1 MLKYINIGKNG
12 GLMKRDFLAL
22 AQIHSSQIERLLK
35 RAAFMEDKISG
46 EFKTLDILK
55 GKSVVT
61 LFYENSTRT
70 RCSFELAAK
79 YLGAQTVGIT
89 TGGSSVKK
97 GESLIDTAVT
107 LDRMKADVIVI
118 RHSVAGA
125 PALIAKH
132 VGASVING
140 GDGLHAHPTQALL
153 DMYTMQKTFGSLKG
167 LEVAIIGDVKHS
179 RVAQSNIVGLS
190 KMGAKVKVFAPN
202 TLMPK
207 GIENQPCKVCANAK
221 EAFEGSDVIMGLR
234 IQLERQQK
242 GLFPSIEEY
251 NEFYGVTAERM
262 RSCNKGAIVMHPGPA
277 NRGIEIDCD
286 VLDSQICYKD
296 EQVVN
301 GVATRMALLEWATG
315 ADIK

>member
-1 MLKYINIGKNG
+1 
-12 GLMKRDFLAL
+12 MKRDFLAL
-22 AQIHSSQIERLLK
+22 AQVSSDDISHLLQ
-35 RAAFMEDKISG
+35 RAKFMEDAISG
-46 EFKTLDILK
+46 ESKTLDILK
-55 GKSVVT
+55 GKSMVT

-70 RCSFELAAK
+70 RCSFELAGK

-89 TGGSSVKK
+89 TSGSSVKK

-107 LDRMKADVIVI
+107 LDKMQADVIII

-132 VGASVING
+132 VRASVING

-153 DMYTMQKTFGSLKG
+153 DMYTMQKTFGDLKG
-167 LEVAIIGDVKHS
+167 LEVAIVGDVKHS

-207 GIENQPCKVCANAK
+207 GIENQPCKVCKNAK

-242 GLFPSIEEY
+242 GLFPSVEEY
-251 NEFYGVTAERM
+251 SRFYGVSMERM
-262 RSCNKGAIVMHPGPA
+262 ALCNKGAIVMHPGPA

-286 VLDSQICYKD
+286 VLDSDMCLKD
-296 EQVVN
+296 DQVTS
-301 GVATRMALLEWATG
+301 GVATRMALLEWCS
-315 ADIK
+315 K

>member
-1 MLKYINIGKNG
+1 
-12 GLMKRDFLAL
+12 MKRDFLTMADADKSL
-22 AQIHSSQIERLLK
+22 IEGLLS
-35 RAAFMEDKISG
+35 RADFMKKSIVDGRKSM
-46 EFKTLDILK
+46 DVLK

-70 RCSFELAAK
+70 RCSFESAAK
-79 YLGAQTVGIT
+79 YLGASTLAIT
-89 TGGSSVKK
+89 TSGSSVKK

-107 LDRMKADVIVI
+107 LDRMMADVIVI

-125 PALIAKH
+125 PHIVAAHTK
-132 VGASVING
+132 ASVINA
-140 GDGLHAHPTQALL
+140 GDGMHAHPTQALL
-153 DMYTMQKTFGSLKG
+153 DMYTMREKFGSLKG

-207 GIENQPCKVCANAK
+207 GIENQPCKVCADAK

>member
-1 MLKYINIGKNG
+1 
-12 GLMKRDFLAL
+12 MKRDFLAMADVSKEQL
-22 AQIHSSQIERLLK
+22 EELLN
-35 RAAFMEDKISG
+35 RADFMKKCI
-46 EFKTLDILK
+46 LDGKKDLDLLK
-55 GKSVVT
+55 GKNVIT

-70 RCSFELAAK
+70 RCSFESAAK
-79 YLGAQTVGIT
+79 YLGASAIGIT
-89 TGGSSVKK
+89 TSGSSVQK

-107 LDRMKADVIVI
+107 LDKMMADVIII

-125 PALIAKH
+125 ANIIAKH
-132 VGASVING
+132 TRASVINA
-140 GDGLHAHPTQALL
+140 GDGMHAHPTQALL
-153 DMYTMQKTFGSLKG
+153 DMYTMREKFGSLKG

-207 GIENQPCKVCANAK
+207 GIENQPCKVCKNVD
-221 EAFEGSDVIMGLR
+221 EAFKGSDVIMGLR

-251 NEFYGVTAERM
+251 NRFYGVTAERLKL
-262 RSCNKGAIVMHPGPA
+262 CNKGVIVMHPGPA

-296 EQVVN
+296 EQVTN
-301 GVATRMALLEWATG
+301 GVATRMALLEWVSVEQ
-315 ADIK
+315 KRK

>member
-1 MLKYINIGKNG
+1 
-12 GLMKRDFLAL
+12 MKRDFLAL
-22 AQIHSSQIERLLK
+22 AQVSPEDISKLLQ
-35 RAAFMEDKISG
+35 RAKFMEKAISG
-46 EFKTLDILK
+46 ESKTLDLLK
-55 GKSVVT
+55 GKSMVT

-70 RCSFELAAK
+70 RCSFELAGK

-89 TGGSSVKK
+89 TSGSSVKK

-107 LDRMKADVIVI
+107 LDKMQADVIVI

-125 PALIAKH
+125 PALIAQH
-132 VGASVING
+132 VKASVING

-207 GIENQPCKVCANAK
+207 GIENQPCKVCKSAK

-251 NEFYGVTAERM
+251 NRFYGVSMERM
-262 RSCNKGAIVMHPGPA
+262 AMCNKGAIVMHPGPA

-286 VLDSQICYKD
+286 VLDSDMCLKD
-296 EQVVN
+296 DQVTS
-301 GVATRMALLEWATG
+301 GVATRMALLEWCT
-315 ADIK
+315 IE

>member
-1 MLKYINIGKNG
+1 
-12 GLMKRDFLAL
+12 MKRDFLTMADADKSL
-22 AQIHSSQIERLLK
+22 IEELLS
-35 RAAFMEDKISG
+35 RADFMKKSIVDGRKSM
-46 EFKTLDILK
+46 DMLK

-70 RCSFELAAK
+70 RCSFESAAK
-79 YLGAQTVGIT
+79 YLGASTLAIT
-89 TGGSSVKK
+89 TSGSSVKK

-107 LDRMKADVIVI
+107 LDKMMADVIVI

-125 PALIAKH
+125 PHIVAAYTK
-132 VGASVING
+132 ASVINA
-140 GDGLHAHPTQALL
+140 GDGMHAHPTQALL
-153 DMYTMQKTFGSLKG
+153 DMYTMREKFGSLKG

-207 GIENQPCKVCANAK
+207 GIENQPCKVCADAK

-262 RSCNKGAIVMHPGPA
+262 RLCNKGAIVMHPGPA

>member
-1 MLKYINIGKNG
+1 
-12 GLMKRDFLAL
+12 MKRDFLTMADADKSL
-22 AQIHSSQIERLLK
+22 IEGLLS
-35 RAAFMEDKISG
+35 RADFMKKSIVDGRKSM
-46 EFKTLDILK
+46 DVLK

-70 RCSFELAAK
+70 RCSFESAAK
-79 YLGAQTVGIT
+79 YLGASTLAIT
-89 TGGSSVKK
+89 TSGSSVKK

-107 LDRMKADVIVI
+107 LDKMMADVIVI

-125 PALIAKH
+125 PHIVAAHTK
-132 VGASVING
+132 ASVINA
-140 GDGLHAHPTQALL
+140 GDGMHAHPTQALL
-153 DMYTMQKTFGSLKG
+153 DMYTMREKFGSLKG

-207 GIENQPCKVCANAK
+207 GIENQPCKVCADAK

>member
-1 MLKYINIGKNG
+1 
-12 GLMKRDFLAL
+12 MKRDFLAL
-22 AQIHSSQIERLLK
+22 AQVSPEDISSLLH
-35 RAAFMEDKISG
+35 RAKFMEDAILGKS
-46 EFKTLDILK
+46 KTLDILK

-70 RCSFELAAK
+70 RCSFELAGK

-89 TGGSSVKK
+89 TSGSSVKK

-107 LDRMKADVIVI
+107 LDKMQADVIVI

-125 PALIAKH
+125 PALIAQH
-132 VGASVING
+132 VKASVING

-153 DMYTMQKTFGSLKG
+153 DMYTMQKTFGRLKG

-207 GIENQPCKVCANAK
+207 GIENQPCKVCKNAK

-242 GLFPSIEEY
+242 GLFPSVEEY
-251 NEFYGVTAERM
+251 SRFYGVSMERM
-262 RSCNKGAIVMHPGPA
+262 ALCNKGAKVMHPGPA

-286 VLDSQICYKD
+286 VLDSDMCLKD
-296 EQVVN
+296 EQVTA
-301 GVATRMALLEWATG
+301 GVATRMALLEWCT
-315 ADIK
+315 K

>member
-1 MLKYINIGKNG
+1 
-12 GLMKRDFLAL
+12 MKRDFLAL
-22 AQIHSSQIERLLK
+22 AQISPEDISALLY
-35 RAAFMEDKISG
+35 RAKFMEESISG
-46 EFKTLDILK
+46 ESKTLELLK
-55 GKSVVT
+55 GKSMVT

-70 RCSFELAAK
+70 RCSFELAGK

-89 TGGSSVKK
+89 TSGSSVKK

-107 LDRMKADVIVI
+107 LDKMQADVIVI

-125 PALIAKH
+125 PALIAQRVK
-132 VGASVING
+132 ASVING

-207 GIENQPCKVCANAK
+207 GIENQPCKVCKNAK

-242 GLFPSIEEY
+242 GLFPSIDEY
-251 NEFYGVTAERM
+251 NRFYGVSMERM
-262 RSCNKGAIVMHPGPA
+262 AMCNKGAIVMHPGPA

-286 VLDSQICYKD
+286 VLDSDICLKD
-296 EQVVN
+296 DQVTS
-301 GVATRMALLEWATG
+301 GVATRMALLEWCA
-315 ADIK
+315 K

>member
-1 MLKYINIGKNG
+1 
-12 GLMKRDFLAL
+12 MKRDFLAM
-22 AQIHSSQIERLLK
+22 ADVSSEQIQELLV
-35 RAAFMEDKISG
+35 RADFMKKSILEGKKDMD
-46 EFKTLDILK
+46 LLK
-55 GKSVVT
+55 GKNVIT

-70 RCSFELAAK
+70 RCSFESAAK
-79 YLGAQTVGIT
+79 YLGASTVGIT
-89 TGGSSVKK
+89 TSGSSVKK

-107 LDRMKADVIVI
+107 LDKMMADVIII

-125 PALIAKH
+125 PAIIAKH
-132 VGASVING
+132 TKASVINA
-140 GDGLHAHPTQALL
+140 GDGMHAHPTQALL
-153 DMYTMQKTFGSLKG
+153 DMYTMREKFGSLKG

-190 KMGAKVKVFAPN
+190 KMGAKVKVFAPS

-207 GIENQPCKVCANAK
+207 GIENQPCKVCKNAK

-251 NEFYGVTAERM
+251 SRFYGVSAERLKM
-262 RSCNKGAIVMHPGPA
+262 CNKGAIVMHPGPA

-286 VLDSQICYKD
+286 VLDSQVCYKD
-296 EQVVN
+296 EQVTN
-301 GVATRMALLEWATG
+301 GVATRMALLEWVS
-315 ADIK
+315 ADQKRK

>member
-1 MLKYINIGKNG
+1 
-12 GLMKRDFLAL
+12 MKRDFLTMADADKSL
-22 AQIHSSQIERLLK
+22 IEGLLS
-35 RAAFMEDKISG
+35 RADFMKKSIVDGRKSM
-46 EFKTLDILK
+46 DMLK

-70 RCSFELAAK
+70 RCSFESAAK
-79 YLGAQTVGIT
+79 YLGASTLAIT
-89 TGGSSVKK
+89 TSGSSVKK

-107 LDRMKADVIVI
+107 LDRMMADVIVI

-125 PALIAKH
+125 PHIVAAHTK
-132 VGASVING
+132 ASVINA
-140 GDGLHAHPTQALL
+140 GDGMHAHPTQALL
-153 DMYTMQKTFGSLKG
+153 DMYTMREKFGSLKG

-262 RSCNKGAIVMHPGPA
+262 RSCNKGAMVMHPGPA

>member
-1 MLKYINIGKNG
+1 
-12 GLMKRDFLAL
+12 MKRDFLTMASTDASDL
-22 AQIHSSQIERLLK
+22 DYLLK
-35 RAAFMEDKISG
+35 RARFMEDVISTPD
-46 EFKTLDILK
+46 KSLDILK

-70 RCSFELAAK
+70 RCSFELAGK
-79 YLGAQTVGIT
+79 YLGAQCVGIT
-89 TGGSSVKK
+89 TSGSSVKK

-107 LDRMKADVIVI
+107 LDAMKTDVIVI

-132 VGASVING
+132 VKASVVNA
-140 GDGLHAHPTQALL
+140 GDGMHAHPTQALL
-153 DMYTMQKTFGSLKG
+153 DMYTMQKTFGTLEG

-190 KMGAKVKVFAPN
+190 KMGAKVKVFAPA
-202 TLMPK
+202 TLLPK
-207 GIENQPCKVCANAK
+207 GIENQPCRICKSAN
-221 EAFEGSDVIMGLR
+221 EAFEGSDVVMGLR

-251 NEFYGVTAERM
+251 NRFYGITAKRM
-262 RSCNKGAIVMHPGPA
+262 AMCNKGAIVMHPGPA

-286 VLDSQICYKD
+286 VLDDAICLKD
-296 EQVVN
+296 YQVTS
-301 GVATRMALLEWATG
+301 GVATRMALLEWVTV
-315 ADIK
+315 

>member
-1 MLKYINIGKNG
+1 
-12 GLMKRDFLAL
+12 MKRDFLAL
-22 AQIHSSQIERLLK
+22 AQVSSDDISSLLQ
-35 RAAFMEDKISG
+35 RAKFMEDAISG
-46 EFKTLDILK
+46 ANKTLDILK
-55 GKSVVT
+55 GKSMVT

-70 RCSFELAAK
+70 RCSFELAGK

-89 TGGSSVKK
+89 TSGSSVKK

-107 LDRMKADVIVI
+107 LDKMQADVIVI

-132 VGASVING
+132 VRASVING

-202 TLMPK
+202 TLMPR
-207 GIENQPCKVCANAK
+207 GIETQPCVVCKNAK

-242 GLFPSIEEY
+242 GLFPSVEEY
-251 NEFYGVTAERM
+251 SRFYGVSMERM
-262 RSCNKGAIVMHPGPA
+262 ALCNKGAIVMHPGPA

-286 VLDSQICYKD
+286 VLDSEFCLKD
-296 EQVVN
+296 DQVTS
-301 GVATRMALLEWATG
+301 GVATRMALLEWCSV
-315 ADIK
+315 DERV

>member
-1 MLKYINIGKNG
+1 
-12 GLMKRDFLAL
+12 MKRDFLAM
-22 AQIHSSQIERLLK
+22 ADVDGSQLEQLLI
-35 RAAFMEDKISG
+35 RSDFMKKKIVDGDKDMD
-46 EFKTLDILK
+46 LLK
-55 GKSVVT
+55 GKNVIT

-70 RCSFELAAK
+70 RCSFESAAK
-79 YLGAQTVGIT
+79 YLGAYAVGIT
-89 TGGSSVKK
+89 TSGSSVKK

-107 LDRMKADVIVI
+107 LDKMMADVIII

-125 PALIAKH
+125 PRIIAAHTK
-132 VGASVING
+132 ASVINA
-140 GDGLHAHPTQALL
+140 GDGMHAHPTQALL
-153 DMYTMQKTFGSLKG
+153 DMYTMREKFGSLKG

-207 GIENQPCKVCANAK
+207 GIENQPCKVCKNVD
-221 EAFEGSDVIMGLR
+221 EAFKGSDVIMGLR

-251 NEFYGVTAERM
+251 SRFYGVTAERM
-262 RSCNKGAIVMHPGPA
+262 KLCNAGAIVMHPGPA

-286 VLDSQICYKD
+286 VLDSQVCYKD
-296 EQVVN
+296 EQVTN
-301 GVATRMALLEWATG
+301 GVATRMALLEWVSSV
-315 ADIK
+315 

>member
-1 MLKYINIGKNG
+1 
-12 GLMKRDFLAL
+12 MKRDFLAMADVSKEQL
-22 AQIHSSQIERLLK
+22 EELLN
-35 RAAFMEDKISG
+35 RADFMKKSIQGGKKD
-46 EFKTLDILK
+46 LDLLK
-55 GKSVVT
+55 GKNVIT

-70 RCSFELAAK
+70 RCSFESAAK
-79 YLGAQTVGIT
+79 YLGASAIGIT
-89 TGGSSVKK
+89 TSGSSVQK

-107 LDRMKADVIVI
+107 LDKMMADVIII

-125 PALIAKH
+125 ANIIAKH
-132 VGASVING
+132 TKASVINA
-140 GDGLHAHPTQALL
+140 GDGMHAHPTQALL
-153 DMYTMQKTFGSLKG
+153 DMYTMREKFGFLKG

-207 GIENQPCKVCANAK
+207 GIENQPCKVCKNVD
-221 EAFEGSDVIMGLR
+221 EAFKGSDVIMGLR

-242 GLFPSIEEY
+242 GLFPSVEEY
-251 NEFYGVTAERM
+251 NRFYGVTAERLKT
-262 RSCNKGAIVMHPGPA
+262 CNKGVIVMHPGPA

-296 EQVVN
+296 EQVTN
-301 GVATRMALLEWATG
+301 GVATRMALLEWVSVEQ
-315 ADIK
+315 KRK

>member
-1 MLKYINIGKNG
+1 
-12 GLMKRDFLAL
+12 MKRDFLTMADADKSL
-22 AQIHSSQIERLLK
+22 IEELLS
-35 RAAFMEDKISG
+35 RADFMKKSIVDGRKSM
-46 EFKTLDILK
+46 DMLK

-70 RCSFELAAK
+70 RCSFESAAK
-79 YLGAQTVGIT
+79 YLGASTLAIT
-89 TGGSSVKK
+89 TSGSSVKK

-107 LDRMKADVIVI
+107 LDKMMADVIVI

-125 PALIAKH
+125 PHIVAAHTK
-132 VGASVING
+132 ASVINA
-140 GDGLHAHPTQALL
+140 GDGMHAHPTQAWL
-153 DMYTMQKTFGSLKG
+153 DMYTMREKFGSLKG

-207 GIENQPCKVCANAK
+207 GIENQPCKVCADAK

>member
-1 MLKYINIGKNG
+1 
-12 GLMKRDFLAL
+12 MKRDFLAL
-22 AQIHSSQIERLLK
+22 AQVSPEDISQLLQ
-35 RAAFMEDKISG
+35 RAKFMEKSISG
-46 EFKTLDILK
+46 ESKTLDLLK
-55 GKSVVT
+55 GKSMVT

-70 RCSFELAAK
+70 RCSFELAGK

-89 TGGSSVKK
+89 TSGSSVKK

-107 LDRMKADVIVI
+107 LDKMQADVIVI

-125 PALIAKH
+125 PALIAKY
-132 VGASVING
+132 VKASVING

-207 GIENQPCKVCANAK
+207 GIENQPCKVCKNVK

-242 GLFPSIEEY
+242 GLFPSVEEY
-251 NEFYGVTAERM
+251 NRFYGVSMERM
-262 RSCNKGAIVMHPGPA
+262 ALCNKGAIVMHPGPA
-277 NRGIEIDCD
+277 NRGIEVDCD
-286 VLDSQICYKD
+286 VLDSHMCLKD
-296 EQVVN
+296 EQVTS
-301 GVATRMALLEWATG
+301 GVATRMALLEYCT
-315 ADIK
+315 K

>member
-1 MLKYINIGKNG
+1 
-12 GLMKRDFLAL
+12 MKRDFLTMADADKSL
-22 AQIHSSQIERLLK
+22 IEGLLS
-35 RAAFMEDKISG
+35 RADFMKKSIVDGRKSM
-46 EFKTLDILK
+46 DVLK

-70 RCSFELAAK
+70 RCSFESAAK
-79 YLGAQTVGIT
+79 YLGASTLAIT
-89 TGGSSVKK
+89 TSGSSVKK

-107 LDRMKADVIVI
+107 LDKMMADVIVI

-125 PALIAKH
+125 PHIVAAHTK
-132 VGASVING
+132 ASVINA
-140 GDGLHAHPTQALL
+140 GDGMHAHPTQALL
-153 DMYTMQKTFGSLKG
+153 DMYTMREKFGSLKG

-207 GIENQPCKVCANAK
+207 GIENQPRKVCADAK

>member
-1 MLKYINIGKNG
+1 
-12 GLMKRDFLAL
+12 MKRDFLTMADADKSL
-22 AQIHSSQIERLLK
+22 IEELLS
-35 RAAFMEDKISG
+35 RADFMKKSIVDGRKSMDM
-46 EFKTLDILK
+46 LN

-70 RCSFELAAK
+70 RCSFESAAK
-79 YLGAQTVGIT
+79 YLGASTLAIT
-89 TGGSSVKK
+89 TSGSSVKK

-107 LDRMKADVIVI
+107 LDKMMADVIVI

-125 PALIAKH
+125 PHIVAAHTK
-132 VGASVING
+132 ASVINA
-140 GDGLHAHPTQALL
+140 GDGMHAHPTQALL
-153 DMYTMQKTFGSLKG
+153 DMYTMREKFGSLKG

>member
-1 MLKYINIGKNG
+1 MLKYISIVKGEA
-12 GLMKRDFLAL
+12 MKRDFLAL
-22 AQIHSSQIERLLK
+22 AQVLPEDISYLLQ
-35 RAAFMEDKISG
+35 RARFMEESILGKS
-46 EFKTLDILK
+46 KTLDILK

-70 RCSFELAAK
+70 RCSFELAGK
-79 YLGAQTVGIT
+79 YLGAQTIGIT
-89 TGGSSVKK
+89 TSGSSVKK

-107 LDRMKADVIVI
+107 LDKMQADVIVI

-125 PALIAKH
+125 PALIAGH
-132 VGASVING
+132 VKASVING
-140 GDGLHAHPTQALL
+140 GDGMHAHPTQALL
-153 DMYTMQKTFGSLKG
+153 DMYTMQKTFGALKG

-207 GIENQPCKVCANAK
+207 GIENQPCTVCKNAK
-221 EAFEGSDVIMGLR
+221 EAFQGSDVIMGLR

-251 NEFYGVTAERM
+251 NRFYGVTMERM
-262 RSCNKGAIVMHPGPA
+262 ALCNKGAIVMHPGPA

-286 VLDSQICYKD
+286 VLDSDMCLKD
-296 EQVVN
+296 DQVTS
-301 GVATRMALLEWATG
+301 GVATRMSLLEWCA
-315 ADIK
+315 K